1 MTKQSKN
8 RYMHIR
14 AYFTFLATCFDYTL
28 QSHASFDLVKVH
40 YNARS

>member
-14 AYFTFLATCFDYTL
+14 ACCTFLVHRFDYTP